1 MTAQPESAVQT
12 VLPGSTAPAT
22 HKWRVS
28 TSKEVTYE
36 VRLSP
41 GLLDPDNPTLATA
54 GLPETIRPGRRLLVV
69 DATVHTLY
77 GRRIREYFEMQGIEY
92 GLCVIDAHE
101 SVKSMETVFEIVSAM
116 DAFGVSRRRE
126 PVIAIGGGVLTD
138 LAGLAAS
145 LYRRSTPYIRVP
157 TTLVCMVDAAIGAKT
172 GVNFREHKNRL
183 GTYHPSAVT
192 LIDREFL
199 GTLSIRHVRNGLAEI
214 LKMAMVKDP
223 ELFEHLAAHGP
234 RLARHRMRADAGP
247 DGGEVATEVMRLA
260 IHDMLQELEPNLW
273 EHDLRRLA
281 DFGHS
286 FSPAIEMKALPDL
299 LHGEAVCIDMA
310 LSSVLAHRRGLLDGT
325 ELHRV
330 LDVMAGLGLP
340 TWHPVCTTELISRG
354 LGDTVRH
361 RDGQQL
367 LGLPDGI
374 GHVRFVNDVTRDELD
389 AALRTLHGSAG
400 TAPTEPP

>member
-1 MTAQPESAVQT
+1 M
-12 VLPGSTAPAT
+12 LPGSTAPAA

-54 GLPETIRPGRRLLVV
+54 GLPETIRTGRRLLVV

-77 GRRIREYFEMQGIEY
+77 GTRIREYFEKQGIEI

-157 TTLVCMVDAAIGAKT
+157 TTLICMVDAAIGAKT

-223 ELFEHLAAHGP
+223 ELFEHLAANGP
-234 RLARHRMRADAGP
+234 RLARNRMRADAGS

-260 IHDMLQELEPNLW
+260 IRDMLQELEPNLW
-273 EHDLRRLA
+273 EHDLRRLV

-310 LSSVLAHRRGLLDGT
+310 LSSVLAHRRGLLDDT

-330 LDVMAGLGLP
+330 LDVMASLGLP
-340 TWHPVCTTELISRG
+340 IWHPVGTTELISRG

-367 LGLPDGI
+367 LALPDGI

-389 AALRTLHGSAG
+389 AALRTLHAIA
-400 TAPTEPP
+400 TAHVSVAVASGREV